1 MNRRQF
7 LKTTGSAAI
16 GAAIISVVGV
26 GVWRMFNDPKKL
38 FYGSQRSKSPELLKE
53 DGEFVSPYRRTF
65 GFEVTDKILA
75 MAVNNGSIYIATPTH
90 IYIYGMSGEVMQDF
104 ATDNDL
110 RDLAIFNDQIYA
122 LFANKVEVYDRL
134 GQQVT
139 AWEACSDNSDYCSF
153 AVCAE
158 GVFVTDVANKNICK
172 YNLDGTLARFINS
185 PSGTILPSPYFAITE
200 NDGMI
205 YCANPGRHLI
215 EQYTTDGEFVQS
227 FGKAGAQ
234 AGAFSGCCNPARLS
248 AANHGELLTSEKGIP
263 RISCYAQDGTFR
275 SILLD
280 AKALGGG
287 KEAYQARIMGD
298 KLVVTGQQK
307 VSIFQYNR
315 NLSQQTACG
324 QCTKDCPLKVNI

>member
-1 MNRRQF
+1 MNRRKF
-7 LKTTGSAAI
+7 LRITGSAAI
-16 GAAIISVVGV
+16 GTAIISVVGT
-26 GVWRMFNDPKKL
+26 GVWRMFTNPKNL

-53 DGEFVSPYRRTF
+53 DGTFVSPYRRTF
-65 GFEVTDKILA
+65 GFEVPDKILSI
-75 MAVNNGSIYIATPTH
+75 AVNNGSIYVATPAH
-90 IYIYGMSGEVMQDF
+90 IYIYGISGEIQQDF
-104 ATDNDL
+104 ATAEDL
-110 RDLAIFNDQIYA
+110 RDLTLYNDQIYA
-122 LFANKVEVYDRL
+122 LFANKVEVYDRF
-134 GQQVT
+134 GQQER
-139 AWEACSDNSDYCSF
+139 AWEACSENSDYCNF
-153 AVCAE
+153 AVCEA

-172 YNLDGTLARFINS
+172 YNLDGTLSRFINS
-185 PSGTILPSPYFAITE
+185 PSGFVLPSPYFAITE

-215 EQYTTDGEFVQS
+215 EQYTAEGEFVQS

-234 AGAFSGCCNPARLS
+234 AGAFSGCCNPAQIS

-263 RISCYAQDGTFR
+263 RISCYAPDGTFR

-287 KEAYQARIMGD
+287 KDAYQARIMGD
-298 KLVVTGQQK
+298 KLVVAGHQK

-324 QCTKDCPLKVNI
+324 QCTRNCPLKVNI